1 MFERLYVAGHEP
13 KRKEIGSGLGLAIAR
28 ELTEAMGGSV
38 RAEANPT
45 GGTRMVV
52 ALRASA
58 SPVPRVSTPVA
69 AGSMPI
75 PPPPPPFDPTR
86 DRSA

>member
-13 KRKEIGSGLGLAIAR
+13 KRKEVGSGLGLAIAR
-28 ELTEAMGGSV
+28 ELTEAMGGRSGP
-38 RAEANPT
+38 RPT
-45 GGTRMVV
+45 PP
-52 ALRASA
+52 AAPAWSSPCASA